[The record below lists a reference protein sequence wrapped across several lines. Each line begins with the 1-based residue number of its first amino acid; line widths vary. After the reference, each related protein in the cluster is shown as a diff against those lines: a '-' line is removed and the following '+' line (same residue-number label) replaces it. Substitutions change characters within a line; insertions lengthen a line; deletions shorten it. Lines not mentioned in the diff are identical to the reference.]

1 MRGNADNLTP
11 FDKRPEDE
19 QRKIR
24 QAGGRASGAARRK
37 KRELKEV
44 LKVLLAEEITD
55 KNSGKTATRREAM
68 ALGLLNQAIRGNVK
82 AVKLVAEL
90 TNEMPPQSVDVA
102 VTNVKKPA
110 IVFRDAD
117 EMDEKEAENDG

>member
-1 MRGNADNLTP
+1 MTP
-11 FDKRPEDE
+11 LDKRTEEE
-19 QRKIR
+19 QRRIR

-55 KNSGKTATRREAM
+55 KKTGRTATRREAM
-68 ALGLLNQAIRGNVK
+68 ALGLVNQAINGNVK

-90 TNEMPPQSVDVA
+90 TNEMPPQQVDLA
-102 VTNVKKPA
+102 VQNVKKPT
-110 IVFRDAD
+110 IVFRDAGED
-117 EMDEKEAENDG
+117 ESGNHGDE